1 MGIAD
6 MNLNHLKIRTR
17 FMLLLGLF
25 LCGFALYGAWSF
37 KTLNQLKVN
46 GPLYQRIVQSKDLV
60 ADILPPPV
68 FIIES
73 YLVSLQLVQAG
84 EKAQQDKFIDQLKS
98 LRNDYNLRH
107 DFWSKASLDPALQ
120 EQFLKQAH
128 EPAQAFFNTVFTD
141 LVPAVQKND
150 KEAVGAAMDKIHR
163 TYETHR
169 KAIDQVVD
177 LANKR
182 AQSDEAGALEG
193 IQSSTW
199 LLFAILVLSVGA
211 SVGVAWLIIRS
222 IVTPLREAVDV
233 AKQFASGDL
242 SANFSAQGHSEIDE
256 LLTALK
262 DMQDSLTRVV
272 HRVRNGAES
281 VASASAEI
289 AQGNHNLSARTE
301 SQAAALEEASA
312 SMEQLRSTVSQNADS
327 AHQANQAAQSATSVA
342 IRGGEVATQMV
353 ETMRGIN
360 DSSRRIADIIGVIDG
375 IAFQTNIL
383 ALNAAVEAARA
394 GEQGRGFAVVA
405 SEVRSLAGRSATA
418 AKEIKSLIGDS
429 VVSVEQGSVLVDQAR
444 ATMTEVVNSIH
455 SVADI
460 MGKISVASS
469 EQSLG
474 VNQVGESVAQ
484 MEQVTQQNVAMV
496 EEMDAAAT
504 SLKSQAQEL
513 VSTVA
518 VFRLDASHR
527 RNASVL
533 SIGQA

>member
-1 MGIAD
+1 
-6 MNLNHLKIRTR
+6 MNLNHLRIRTR
-17 FMLLLGLF
+17 FILLLGLF
-25 LCGFALYGAWSF
+25 VCGFALYGAWSF
-37 KTLNQLKVN
+37 KTLNELKVN

-60 ADILPPPV
+60 ADILPPPAY
-68 FIIES
+68 IIES
-73 YLVSLQLVQAG
+73 YLVSLQLNQAG
-84 EKAQQDKFIDQLKS
+84 EKAKQDKFIEQLKS
-98 LRNDYNLRH
+98 LQNDYNQRH
-107 DFWSKASLDPALQ
+107 EFWSKAQLDPALQ
-120 EQFLKQAH
+120 DQFLKQAH
-128 EPAQAFFNTVFTD
+128 EPAQLFFNTVFTE

-150 KEAVGAAMDKIHR
+150 KEAANTAMDKIHR
-163 TYETHR
+163 AYETHR

-182 AQSDEAGALEG
+182 AQSDEAGAVNAIE
-193 IQSSTW
+193 SSVW
-199 LLFAILVLSVGA
+199 LLVSILVLSVGA
-211 SVGVAWLIIRS
+211 SVGVAWMIIRS
-222 IVTPLREAVDV
+222 IVTPLHAAVGV

-242 SANFSAQGHSEIDE
+242 SADFNAQGHSEIDE
-256 LLTALK
+256 LLTALN

-272 HRVRNGAES
+272 QQVRNGAES
-281 VASASAEI
+281 VATASAEI
-289 AQGNHNLSARTE
+289 ALGNHDLSARTE

-327 AHQANQAAQSATSVA
+327 ANQANQVAQSATSVA
-342 IRGGEVATQMV
+342 IKGGEVTTQMV
-353 ETMRGIN
+353 ETMRDIN

-394 GEQGRGFAVVA
+394 GDQGRGFAVVA
-405 SEVRSLAGRSATA
+405 SEVRNLAGRSAVA

-460 MGKISVASS
+460 MAKISMASS

-474 VNQVGESVAQ
+474 VNQVGQSVAQ

-504 SLKSQAQEL
+504 SLKSQAQDL

-518 VFRLDASHR
+518 VFRLNTKNSRLAG
-527 RNASVL
+527 AL
-533 SIGQA
+533 AIGRA